1 MIEAKKYSVAEYL
14 DIESRS
20 IEKLEYYDGTI
31 TPPPSQLRG
40 RTITHNRIAR
50 NVLGELGKALSSKP
64 AFEIFGSDQK
74 VYLPKFNFYLYPD
87 AVVVAGQPLQVERQ
101 AEAIINPIL
110 IVEVL
115 SKSTKNY
122 DSGLKFIE
130 YKSLPSF
137 KEYVLL
143 RQDTAEASTMLREA
157 PDVWHSYEVEGLD
170 KELWFRTIDERV
182 PMGRIYDRVV
192 F

>member
-1 MIEAKKYSVAEYL
+1 VIEAKKYSVAEYL
-14 DIESRS
+14 EIERRTG
-20 IEKLEYYDGTI
+20 EKHEYYNGKLTPMAGGTI
-31 TPPPSQLRG
+31 S
-40 RTITHNRIAR
+40 HNRIAR
-50 NVLGELGKALSSKP
+50 NVLIELGKALSSKP
-64 AFEIFGSDQK
+64 TFEIFGSDQK

-87 AVVVAGQPLQVERQ
+87 AIVVAGEPVQVEGQ
-101 AEAIINPIL
+101 ADAITNPIL
-110 IVEVL
+110 IIEVL

-122 DSGLKFIE
+122 DGGLKFIE

-143 RQDTAEASTMLREA
+143 RQDVAEASTMFREA
-157 PDVWHSYEVEGLD
+157 PDVWHSYDVEGLD